1 MISDLYSSFVDC
13 FFGDWKKNES
23 IDYNKATSIKILKIK
38 KTKFGSCFSEEN
50 PICLISANSFDFGK
64 IVFNNEKFNSL
75 LEVTNENFKNHH
87 ISSIFPESFSFFEN
101 EKLLSFM
108 KTTMDATNYLENSLV
123 ILNLKGFLVEVNV
136 TVTLVSFIRNYF
148 VIVLEKLNVERDS
161 ALVMKDGTVS
171 LHSEGLMKLIGRST
185 DIKGMN
191 ISQIANIEMKLLK
204 KYKNI
209 KLSINSRD
217 LLISLVKVKVQGIS
231 LRFVHIIYDKFSMS
245 NDLPVYEQNFQF
257 SSQAKEVSFKFSEEI
272 SFKKSFVAGEA
283 DQTSNSDKDHYI
295 EKKSDQ
301 TVSRVGTN
309 PLSLKIKLYSN
320 QSVRAIRFFL
330 LILLSSVSFK
340 QIIIMILSDTAIL
353 IYLSVLINNSISQNA
368 IDTLGAVLYSLANL
382 GDISGVI
389 QISIPVFV
397 YVIPNYIPAFIET
410 KISLLELRNNFTNYD
425 FQ

>member
-1 MISDLYSSFVDC
+1 
-13 FFGDWKKNES
+13 
-23 IDYNKATSIKILKIK
+23 
-38 KTKFGSCFSEEN
+38 
-50 PICLISANSFDFGK
+50 
-64 IVFNNEKFNSL
+64 
-75 LEVTNENFKNHH
+75 
-87 ISSIFPESFSFFEN
+87 
-101 EKLLSFM
+101 
-108 KTTMDATNYLENSLV
+108 
-123 ILNLKGFLVEVNV
+123 
-136 TVTLVSFIRNYF
+136 
-148 VIVLEKLNVERDS
+148 
-161 ALVMKDGTVS
+161 
-171 LHSEGLMKLIGRST
+171 
-185 DIKGMN
+185 
-191 ISQIANIEMKLLK
+191 
-204 KYKNI
+204 
-209 KLSINSRD
+209 
-217 LLISLVKVKVQGIS
+217 
-231 LRFVHIIYDKFSMS
+231 MS

-272 SFKKSFVAGEA
+272 SFKKSFVAEEA